1 MAPLSQSHNMLPLV
15 SLALGLCQ
23 FVGISAFNLDTD
35 GALRK
40 DGEAESLFGFSLAMH
55 HQKQMGDRKVLL
67 VGAPHAKALG
77 KQRANVTGGLY
88 GCGFTT
94 EPNDCQRI
102 QFDTTET
109 AEDHKEN
116 QWMGVRVRS
125 QGPGGKVVVCAHR
138 YQRGKSEE
146 SRVMPGRC
154 IVLEQDLQ
162 EQVEERDPFCAEG
175 GRLARPGGRTKE
187 FFGYCQQ
194 GVSPAFTSDKKHI
207 LYGAPGGY
215 DWKGIVRLEPIDWDV
230 DYPKLLET
238 GDEGENNPMLIPV
251 NISSYLGFSI
261 GSSTSLTNKGELI
274 IVTGAPRAGHSGE
287 VLLLRSE
294 DGTKGLGLAHRLTE
308 PGLASSFGYDLAV
321 VDLNADGWDD
331 LVVGAPQYF
340 KKDGDVGGAV
350 YVYINR
356 AGGRDWNNLKPVH
369 LHGKKDSM
377 FGLAVRSIGDVN
389 QDRFQDIAIGAPY
402 EGPGHVYIYHGS
414 AEGILKKPAQ
424 IIKGEGGVKLFG
436 YSLAG
441 NMDVDENGYPDV
453 AVGTLSDSVFVYRA
467 KPVINIEQTL
477 MITPD
482 KIDVKNYNCDLRQ
495 CSITVQSCFSF
506 TTHPAT
512 YKPDINIRYMLEIDR
527 QRREWNLPSRV
538 AFKDPSQ
545 AEGTLRLRGPNKE
558 CVSTELRL
566 KTDIQDKVRAIPIS
580 VSSSLL
586 GAMSSHQSALSSL
599 PELKPVTSPQ
609 NKRTAEFKFV
619 NLGCGND
626 NICRSNLDLQYQFVS
641 RNKDTDL
648 FTPLRSEN
656 GTAVISAS
664 DKKIDLKIT
673 VTNKGGENAYDTQLV
688 ATIPGPIFYMS
699 YFSKEKS
706 VYCTANANGT
716 LVTCRLGDPLPRD
729 GEVDLYITLT
739 TMNITLSTSD
749 VNVTLQLQTTSS
761 QNISA
766 VATRGRIIFDLN
778 LLVYSHV
785 SPSQVSVDGGKAKV
799 DSEMTSEQDIGSL
812 VEYNFT
818 ISNLGLPLTSL
829 ATVSLD
835 IHWPKL
841 NKNGKW
847 LLYLVQIE
855 GKDGQKMSCSPT
867 QEISPLQ
874 HIKAQGTSRGKRQAE
889 ESDLEALSTDGILS
903 IFGRK
908 RKYKTMVCGGEA
920 QCVTIKC
927 PLLGLED
934 KAVVHLRSRLWNS
947 TVLEEYESLNYLDI
961 VFNASLSIHSAPK
974 NIGLRSPPT
983 QVKLTV
989 FPERKSLLHRRVPW
1003 WVIVLSLLLALVL
1016 LALLGFL
1023 LWKRGCFSRP
1033 MCGRNKREYHVV
1045 SEHPS
1050 RKH

>member
-1 MAPLSQSHNMLPLV
+1 MAPLSQSHNMLTLV

-55 HQKQMGDRKVLL
+55 HQKQMGERKVLL

-94 EPNDCQRI
+94 EPNDCHHI

-356 AGGRDWNNLKPVH
+356 AGGRDWNNLEPVC
-369 LHGKKDSM
+369 LQGKKDSM
-377 FGLAVRSIGDVN
+377 FGLAVGSIGDVN

-402 EGPGHVYIYHGS
+402 EGPGHVYIHHGS
-414 AEGILKKPAQ
+414 AEGILKTPAQ

-467 KPVINIEQTL
+467 KPVINIEKTL
-477 MITPD
+477 KITPD

-512 YKPDINIRYMLEIDR
+512 YKPDINIRYMLEIDS

-545 AEGTLRLRGPNKE
+545 
-558 CVSTELRL
+558 
-566 KTDIQDKVRAIPIS
+566 
-580 VSSSLL
+580 
-586 GAMSSHQSALSSL
+586 
-599 PELKPVTSPQ
+599 
-609 NKRTAEFKFV
+609 AEFKFV

-785 SPSQVSVDGGKAKV
+785 SPSQVSVVGEKANV

-908 RKYKTMVCGGEA
+908 RKYKTLVCGGEA

-947 TVLEEYESLNYLDI
+947 TFLEEYESLNYLDI

-1023 LWKRGCFSRP
+1023 LWKD
-1033 MCGRNKREYHVV
+1033 
-1045 SEHPS
+1045 
-1050 RKH
+1050 